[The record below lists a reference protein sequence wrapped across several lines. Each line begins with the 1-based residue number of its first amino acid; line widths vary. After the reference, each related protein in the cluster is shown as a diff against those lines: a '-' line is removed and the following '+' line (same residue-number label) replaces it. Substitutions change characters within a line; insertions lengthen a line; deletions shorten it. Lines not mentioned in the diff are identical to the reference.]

1 MNAHRT
7 GNSCFPT
14 MSEASVQV
22 FLGLFLGTMKA
33 EYIVWEV
40 GPEEQ
45 RDRKDLESQY
55 PLWTTPNFS
64 SDFSIKRFHCLINW
78 YHTFSTWV
86 IGRHAIPK
94 LWHWIPKSN
103 SKLYKKYDHKT
114 PRRNESQ
121 HRRHMLMIFCV
132 SKDPFSQTIQVGS
145 RASTCVFWE

>member
-22 FLGLFLGTMKA
+22 FMGLFLGPMKA

-40 GPEEQ
+40 VLKS
-45 RDRKDLESQY
+45 RKRVRKDLESQY
-55 PLWTTPNFS
+55 PLRTTPNFS

-86 IGRHAIPK
+86 IGRPAIPK
-94 LWHWIPKSN
+94 QWHWIPKSN
-103 SKLYKKYDHKT
+103 SKVCKKK
-114 PRRNESQ
+114 RSQ
-121 HRRHMLMIFCV
+121 NTKKKWIPAQRTYANDFLCLKGPIFTNHP
-132 SKDPFSQTIQVGS
+132 SWK
-145 RASTCVFWE
+145 